1 MLSGSRWARY
11 VHGKSCLSRASLFW
25 ASLQGLLIWQSHIGF
40 PVCSAI
46 QRSPVTCGICAK
58 KVITGDTI
66 TADIIKLADLEPDEL
81 LYWSHDNR
89 ALSHLPYMII
99 LDK

>member
-1 MLSGSRWARY
+1 MQRAIDLTNSHWAP
-11 VHGKSCLSRASLFW
+11 C
-25 ASLQGLLIWQSHIGF
+25 I
-40 PVCSAI
+40 CSAI
-46 QRSPVTCGICAK
+46 QRSPITCGICAK

-89 ALSHLPYMII
+89 AMSHLPYMII
-99 LDK
+99 LDKLAAAAASLFHALH